1 MMKPSVRVPGASR
14 SRATQAPTAH
24 MCRPRV
30 FIRSRRFSPDIS
42 RRQGVPFSDA
52 TPSTSAQQT
61 PRAFRRDPFL
71 ALAPFSPFLVNR
83 LEHYLNELHGDF
95 ESIGKDIESY
105 VNPDDVRLSIDIQEE
120 DGAFLLKVDVPGM
133 TKEDIKIKV
142 TDERLLVISAE
153 RKSETSD
160 EDDTTG
166 FVRKERR
173 FGKFSRSLRVPKSV
187 NISGI
192 TAEVKDGVMT
202 VTLPK
207 NPQEQPKEQQIQ
219 IS

>member
-1 MMKPSVRVPGASR
+1 
-14 SRATQAPTAH
+14 

-30 FIRSRRFSPDIS
+30 FIRSRRCTPDIS
-42 RRQGVPFSDA
+42 KRQNTPFSDA
-52 TPSTSAQQT
+52 TPTAGPQHS

-71 ALAPFSPFLVNR
+71 ALAPFSPFLVNK

-105 VNPDDVRLSIDIQEE
+105 VNAADAPLSVDIQEE
-120 DGAFLLKVDVPGM
+120 DAAFLLKVDVPGM
-133 TKEDIKIKV
+133 SREDIKVKV
-142 TDERLLVISAE
+142 TDERLLVITAE
-153 RKSETSD
+153 RKAETSD
-160 EDDTTG
+160 EDDKTG

-173 FGKFSRSLRVPKSV
+173 FGKFSRSLRVPNSV

-202 VTLPK
+202 VALPK
-207 NPQEQPKEQQIQ
+207 NPEEQPKEQQIQ